1 MQIDKSTENGLSIM
15 MWIVM
20 VLTVGCIAGLFFGG

>member
-1 MQIDKSTENGLSIM
+1 MRIDNSTENGLSIM

-20 VLTVGCIAGLFFGG
+20 ILAAGCIGSLYFAG

>member
-1 MQIDKSTENGLSIM
+1 MQIDNSTENNLSIM

-20 VLTVGCIAGLFFGG
+20 ILTAGCIGGLYFAG